1 MKNNI
6 YLLFIFIN
14 FSGCIGQPEVTISFD
29 FNTSAKKLRVN
40 FKNNSSSDLI
50 ILNIGRVKKIGDKH
64 PCGAT
69 RLDDFT
75 KISSHVE
82 GDCNI
87 NRGSRLFPY
96 QKMEP
101 FDKTAYFNL
110 RKELTAFHWFDERND
125 LFVYMDS
132 TENRGDA
139 FPSFILTKAGT
150 TTFVEYAIDNSLSN
164 EDSGV
169 YMAFWAR
176 KEEIDEIISPR
187 NNNRYKLGDVLF
199 NLKEHK
205 YYNGPLEVHPLKF
218 NL

>member
-1 MKNNI
+1 M
-6 YLLFIFIN
+6 
-14 FSGCIGQPEVTISFD
+14 
-29 FNTSAKKLRVN
+29 
-40 FKNNSSSDLI
+40 
-50 ILNIGRVKKIGDKH
+50 GRVKKIGAKH

-87 NRGSRLFPY
+87 KRGSRLFSY

-101 FDKTAYFNL
+101 FDKSAYFNL

-125 LFVYMDS
+125 LFLYMDS

-150 TTFVEYAIDNSLSN
+150 TTIVEYAIDNSLSN
-164 EDSGV
+164 EDSGL

-176 KEEIDEIISPR
+176 REEIDEIISPR